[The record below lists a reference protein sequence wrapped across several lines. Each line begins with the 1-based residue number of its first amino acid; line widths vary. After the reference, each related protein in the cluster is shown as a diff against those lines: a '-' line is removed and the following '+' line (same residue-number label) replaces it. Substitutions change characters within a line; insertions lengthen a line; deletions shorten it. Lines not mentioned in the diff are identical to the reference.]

1 MPRKGI
7 MLFLHLS
14 AIINTLHTILDYC
27 AFIRHNPKENKE
39 ITNFFNM
46 KKIFT
51 SALVALAMCLPAATM
66 AKITHLL
73 PKPQHVEAMSGT
85 AFALGRTVTITDPTN
100 STALQKFFTDNGC
113 TVATGGAQVTV
124 TLVNSIEGAYDYAL
138 AGYEN
143 EAYTLEI
150 TADAINITAVT
161 KTGVIRAAQT
171 LTQLAEGYEDT
182 PALEALSMTD
192 WSAFKLRGYMH
203 DVGRSFI
210 EFETLKKHID
220 LLARFKV
227 NTFHWH
233 MTENQAWR
241 FEVKAYPQ
249 LTSSASMTR
258 YAGKYYTQEQCRELQ
273 DYAKERGVIV
283 IPEIDMPGHSEAF
296 KRAMGYDMQTD
307 NGVAALKTIL
317 EEVAAVFP
325 DAPYIHIGADEKG
338 ITYPNFLK
346 IMTDKV
352 HSLGKKVVVWNPIS
366 GVTITTS
373 TGADMTQ
380 MWSSSGK
387 VINGLPNID
396 CRYNY
401 TNHFDV
407 FADLVGIYKSN
418 IYYEQKGNA
427 NVAGT
432 ISAPWNDRKTPTE
445 EDIIIQNNFYA
456 NVIASAERAWIGG
469 GKQYI
474 EKGGTTLP
482 NSGEEY
488 EEFADWERRF
498 LFHKANSLK
507 DEPIAYVKQ
516 TNVRWRITE
525 PFPNG
530 GDMNASFA
538 PETEGLKESY
548 TVNGTTYGTG
558 IATGAGIYLRH
569 TWGNNTVP
577 TYYGSTNH
585 SNSTAYAWTYV
596 YSDKAQTVGAQI
608 EFQNYGR
615 SEKDTAPDAGKWDRK
630 GSRIWL
636 NDTEILPPT
645 WGNTGVSINNEVDLQ
660 NENFT
665 ARKPVEVTLKQGWN
679 KVFIKLPYVGASGV
693 RLNKWMFTFV
703 LTDLDGK
710 NAVEGLVYSPN
721 KMLDEAAEQLLATI
735 EEAKRYIAETTGDAI
750 GRYSPSLANELNN
763 VIGEIELTLNDV
775 MTSEERAQQL
785 AALNAAL
792 AAFKTALTT
801 AKINQPKE
809 GAYYTMCTP
818 QRDNRYATSNGAG
831 AEMTGNATVT
841 DASKWKFVTRADGKL
856 DIVNYAN
863 GTYISPA
870 SSNNTALRTQA
881 SSPANGWEIKAA
893 ATDGLCIIVSGS
905 VQFNQTQSGLGY
917 KVYNWGDGTNTTD
930 TGCQY
935 LIEETEVTE
944 PGGGNSGGETVEG
957 EKVEV
962 VITAANGQFTASNAN
977 GTWHSRWESTV
988 VAGFSLATSANN
1000 MTTSNGYIA
1009 GYSGQSQSSTYT
1021 ITAPTG
1027 WMVTGIEFGYVNTDT
1042 GTHTI
1047 SLSIDGKTYTSSST
1061 KQSLKVKVA
1070 DPQRVFSFVQSGANK
1085 GITFSDFIVTIEKDT
1100 RESETSFE
1108 VFTTATSSDIPYRIP
1123 AIAMAKNGDLIAVA
1137 DYRHSRADIGMASYG
1152 RIDLHARISKDN
1164 GANWE
1169 TKFPIVEGKGS
1180 SSPDFMHVGFGDP
1193 CIVADRESN
1202 RVLVLSCAGNVS
1214 FPSGTRNNHQNI
1226 ARFYSEDNGA
1236 TWSEPV
1242 DIADAIYAM
1251 WDNSSNHGPVRA
1263 MFIGSGKIHQSRY
1276 VKVNDYYRLYCA
1288 VLLKNVNGTNTNFV
1302 LYSDDFGGSWDV
1314 LGGVENAPVPSGG
1327 DEPKVEELPNG
1338 NIVISSRING
1348 GRYFN
1353 IFTFTDKASA
1363 TGSWGNMATSNS
1375 SNGGVVAQGNSC
1387 NGEIMIVPVV
1397 RNEDKK
1403 EMWLALQSLPFGN
1416 GRANV
1421 GIYYKELASG
1431 SDYSTPA
1438 NFAKDW
1444 DGRHQASFLA
1454 SAYSTMC
1461 YQKDSTIAFLY
1472 EEDTYGVNA
1481 HGGYNIM
1488 YKNYSIEQITNNR
1501 YSVLKGRE
1509 PEAQPDQPSD
1519 ATIALVAEAKQ
1530 LLKTRGV
1537 GYPGAAPREV
1547 LQTAIDAAEENP
1559 TETAGIALEAAIE
1572 AYLGTADV
1580 VLPTDGEKYT
1590 ITMVAKNG
1598 NRFYLNYTGS
1608 DIAMIARGEDEL
1620 PESAQFLCK
1629 ENGDGTVTL
1638 TTNDGKYLVYHSSY
1652 NGVNWLQNGGD
1663 TDGLQESEDEMT
1675 KITFAKMNNGGNVAA
1690 NDNKQIF
1697 GLLTWYSKRGYDTG
1711 KNEECYGYMVLKA
1724 DGSNYDGASAP
1735 FWNDNYSSGLL
1746 VEKVV
1751 EQGALYRIKSVSHN
1765 KYLNIEAYNAN
1776 NATGPKG
1783 SVGIAEYAESEKQI
1797 FTIEDAGNDKIYLVS
1812 AEGYYIVCRQWNIDA
1827 SNTGEKTALGIDYKN
1842 DTEFY
1847 IMNGTQYFKVGP
1859 VDGNANSYYPYC
1871 DAPFNAAELWVLEE
1885 VDAATGVEEV
1895 FDEVKTESGEVKGIY
1910 DLQGRKV
1917 ETPSKGIYII
1927 DGKKV
1932 LVK

>member
-1 MPRKGI
+1 M
-7 MLFLHLS
+7 
-14 AIINTLHTILDYC
+14 
-27 AFIRHNPKENKE
+27 
-39 ITNFFNM
+39 
-46 KKIFT
+46 
-51 SALVALAMCLPAATM
+51 AMCLPATTM

-73 PKPQHVEAMSGT
+73 PKPQQIEAKSGS

-113 TVATGGAQVTV
+113 TIATGGAQVTV
-124 TLVNSIEGAYDYAL
+124 TLVGSIEGAYDYTL

-171 LTQLAEGYEDT
+171 LTQLAEGYEGT
-182 PALEALSMTD
+182 PALEALTMTD
-192 WSAFKLRGYMH
+192 WPAFKLRGYMH

-241 FEVKAYPQ
+241 FEVKAFPQ

-258 YAGKYYTQEQCRELQ
+258 FAGKYYTQEQCRQLQ

-296 KRAMGYDMQTD
+296 VRAMGYDMQTD

-325 DAPYIHIGADEKG
+325 DAPYIHIGADEKQ
-338 ITYPNFLK
+338 ITYSNFLK

-538 PETEGLKESY
+538 PETEGLKDSY

-577 TYYGSTNH
+577 TYYGTTNH

-596 YSDKAQTVGAQI
+596 YSDKVQTVGAQI

-645 WGNTGVSINNEVDLQ
+645 WGNTGVSINNEVDLK

-710 NAVEGLVYSPN
+710 NAVDGLIYSPN

-750 GRYSPSLANELNN
+750 GRYNPELANELNS
-763 VIGEIELTLNDV
+763 VIADIEGTLNNV

-881 SSPANGWEIKAA
+881 SSPANGWEVKAA

-1871 DAPFNAAELWVLEE
+1871 DAPFSAAELWVLEE

>member
-1 MPRKGI
+1 
-7 MLFLHLS
+7 
-14 AIINTLHTILDYC
+14 
-27 AFIRHNPKENKE
+27 
-39 ITNFFNM
+39 M
-46 KKIFT
+46 KKLLTTVLLALSICFT
-51 SALVALAMCLPAATM
+51 QAVQ
-66 AKITHLL
+66 AKVTHLL
-73 PKPQHVEAMSGT
+73 PKPQQIETKSGS
-85 AFALGRTVTITDPTN
+85 AFALGRAVTISDPTN
-100 STALQKFFTDNGC
+100 CTALQRFFADNGC
-113 TVATGGAQVTV
+113 TVAAGGAQVTV
-124 TLVNSIEGAYDYAL
+124 TLVGSIEGAYDYTL
-138 AGYEN
+138 AGYDN
-143 EAYTLEI
+143 EAYTLDI

-171 LTQLAEGYEDT
+171 LTQLAEGYEGT
-182 PALEALSMTD
+182 PALETLTMTD
-192 WSAFKLRGYMH
+192 WPAFKLRGYMH

-258 YAGKYYTQEQCRELQ
+258 FAGKYYTQEQCRELQ

-296 KRAMGYDMQTD
+296 KKAMGHSMQTD
-307 NGVAALKTIL
+307 QGVAELQKIL

-325 DAPYIHIGADEKG
+325 DAPYIHIGADEET

-352 HSLGKKVVVWNPIS
+352 HSLGKKVVVWNPIR
-366 GVTITTS
+366 GVAISTS

-387 VINGLPNID
+387 VINGMPNID

-418 IYYEQKGNA
+418 IYYEQRGNA
-427 NVAGT
+427 DVAGT

-445 EDIIIQNNFYA
+445 VDIIAQNNFYA

-507 DEPIAYVKQ
+507 DEPIPYVKQ
-516 TNVRWRITE
+516 TNVRWRITD

-569 TWGNNTVP
+569 TWGNNIVP
-577 TYYGSTNH
+577 TYYGSTNY

-645 WGNTGVSINNEVDLQ
+645 WDNTGVGINNEVDLK

-665 ARKPVEVTLKQGWN
+665 ARKPVEVTLKEGWN

-703 LTDLDGK
+703 LTDLEGK
-710 NAVEGLVYSPN
+710 NAVEGLIYSPN
-721 KMLDEAAEQLLATI
+721 KRLDVAAEQLEATI
-735 EEAKRYIAETTGDAI
+735 AEIKKEIAASTGEQP
-750 GRYSPSLANELNN
+750 GQYSPALANELNK
-763 VIGEIELTLNDV
+763 VVAEIEATLDNT
-775 MTSEERAQQL
+775 MGEEERAAQL
-785 AALNAAL
+785 ATLNAAF
-792 AAFKTALTT
+792 AAFKATLAT
-801 AKINQPKE
+801 AKVNQPKTSNSE
-809 GAYYTMCTP
+809 VSYYYTMCTP
-818 QRDNRYATSNGAG
+818 QRDNRYAASNGAN

-841 DASKWKFVTRADGKL
+841 DAAKWKFVARNDGKYN
-856 DIVNYAN
+856 IVNKSN
-863 GTYISPA
+863 GTYVSPA

-881 SSPANGWEIKAA
+881 NEPANGWELKEA
-893 ATDGLCIIVSGS
+893 ATQGLFIIVSGT
-905 VQFNQTQSGLGY
+905 VQFNQTNSALGY
-917 KVYNWGDGTNTTD
+917 KVYNWGDGSNTTD

-935 LIEETEVTE
+935 LINEVE
-944 PGGGNSGGETVEG
+944 SVEGGGGNGEVTPPTEG
-957 EKVEV
+957 EDVISVE
-962 VITAANGQFTASNAN
+962 ILASKGQFTASNAN
-977 GTWHSRWESTV
+977 GTWHSRWESNE
-988 VAGFSLATSANN
+988 VAGFSFAASANN
-1000 MTTSNGYIA
+1000 MKTVGDDIA
-1009 GYSGQSQSSTYT
+1009 GYSGTSQSSTYT
-1021 ITAPTG
+1021 ITAPEG
-1027 WMVTGIEFGYVNTDT
+1027 WMVTDMQFGYVNTDA
-1042 GTHTI
+1042 GTHT
-1047 SLSIDGKTYTSSST
+1047 LRLAIDGKTYTSSSA
-1061 KQSLKVKVA
+1061 KQSLAVTVS
-1070 DPQRVFSFVQSGANK
+1070 DPQRTFSFVQSGENK
-1085 GITFSDFIVTIEKDT
+1085 GITFSNFIVTIEKDT
-1100 RESETSFE
+1100 RVPETSQE
-1108 VFTTATSSDIPYRIP
+1108 IFTTATSGDIPYRIP
-1123 AIAMAKNGDLIAVA
+1123 AVAMAKNGDIIAVA

-1164 GANWE
+1164 GATWE
-1169 TKFPIVEGKGS
+1169 VKFPIVEGKGA

-1214 FPSGTRNNHQNI
+1214 FPAGTRNNHQNI

-1251 WDNSSNHGPVRA
+1251 WDQSSNHGPVRA

-1276 VKVNDYYRLYCA
+1276 VKVNGYYRLYCA
-1288 VLLKNVNGTNTNFV
+1288 VLLKNVYGVNTNFV

-1353 IFTFTDKASA
+1353 IYAFTDKEAA

-1375 SNGGVVAQGNSC
+1375 ANNGVVAQGNSC
-1387 NGEIMIVPVV
+1387 NGEIMMVPVI
-1397 RNEDKK
+1397 RTEDNK

-1431 SDYSTPA
+1431 ADYNTPA
-1438 NFAKDW
+1438 NFAKNW
-1444 DGRHQASFLA
+1444 DGRHQASFMP

-1461 YQKDSTIAFLY
+1461 FQKDSTIAFLY
-1472 EEDTYGVNA
+1472 EEDTYGINSY
-1481 HGGYNIM
+1481 GGYNIM
-1488 YKNYSIEQITNNR
+1488 YKNYSIEQITNGK
-1501 YSVLKGRE
+1501 YTVLKGKE

-1519 ATIALVAEAKQ
+1519 ATIALVAEAKS
-1530 LLKTRGV
+1530 LLKIKGV
-1537 GYPGAAPREV
+1537 GYPGTEPREV
-1547 LQTAIDAAEENP
+1547 LAAAIAVAEENP
-1559 TETAGIALEAAIE
+1559 TETAGAALEAALD
-1572 AYLGTADV
+1572 AYLGTTDV
-1580 VLPTDGEKYT
+1580 VLPADGEKYT

-1608 DIAMIARGEDEL
+1608 DIAMVARGEEDEL

-1629 ENGDGTVTL
+1629 DNGDGTVTL
-1638 TTNDGKYLVYHSSY
+1638 TTNDGKYLVYHTKY
-1652 NGVNWLQNGGD
+1652 AGVNWLQNGGD

-1675 KITFAKMNNGGNVAA
+1675 KITFAKMRNGGDVAA
-1690 NDNKQIF
+1690 SDNKQIF
-1697 GLLTWYSKRGYDTG
+1697 GMLTWYSKRGYDTG
-1711 KNEECYGYMVLKA
+1711 KNEESYGYMVLKT
-1724 DGSNYDGASAP
+1724 DGSDYDGASAP

-1751 EQGALYRIKSVSHN
+1751 EQGTLYRIKSVSQG

-1783 SVGIAEYAESEKQI
+1783 SVGLADYADDNRQI
-1797 FTIEDAGNDKIYLVS
+1797 FTLEDAGDDKFYFVS

-1827 SNTGEKTALGIDYKN
+1827 SNQGAKSPLGIEYKN
-1842 DTEFY
+1842 GTEFY
-1847 IMNGTQYFKVGP
+1847 IMNGSQYFKVGP
-1859 VDGNANSYYPYC
+1859 VDGDADSYYPYC
-1871 DAPFNAAELWVLEE
+1871 DAPFSAAELWVLEE
-1885 VDAATGVEEV
+1885 AGNATGVEEV
-1895 FDEVKTESGEVKGIY
+1895 KAESGEVKGIY
-1910 DLQGRKV
+1910 DLRGRRLN
-1917 ETPSKGIYII
+1917 EIAAPGIYII
-1927 DGKKV
+1927 NGKKIF
-1932 LVK
+1932 VK